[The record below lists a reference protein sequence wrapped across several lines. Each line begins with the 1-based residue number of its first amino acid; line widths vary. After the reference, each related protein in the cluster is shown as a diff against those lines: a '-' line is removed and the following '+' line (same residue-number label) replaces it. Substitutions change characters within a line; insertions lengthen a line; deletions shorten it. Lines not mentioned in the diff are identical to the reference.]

1 MKSPRHRRRTFLQGL
16 GLGAGFLPLL
26 DAEIAPAQSAG
37 FPKRLITITWT
48 NGVVPGQF
56 YPSAGP
62 IGTLPPLLAPLEAHK
77 SKILALR
84 QANAAKS
91 PINIQVM
98 MDKDEE
104 YSGHGAYPA
113 LLTGTWTGTISRP
126 SSEGASIDQLIANDL
141 VSKGVAS
148 PLLNLGARPYSSSTT
163 WKSAGTK
170 NTAQTDPY
178 KVFNSL
184 FTGVPTTPGMMPEPT
199 PGTPTVDALKAR
211 RKSVLDFVGGEL
223 DQFANGLGSE
233 DRAKVQSHIEA
244 IAALEARLG
253 GMSGGGT
260 GGTGGVGTPVGAG
273 CAAPTLPSTKPN
285 FNDVRNYP
293 QHVSSMLAIA
303 GAAVK
308 CDFARCITLDLI
320 DDGGGNSLTFP
331 WLDVESI
338 DYHAIAHKG
347 QAAYGDKAPID
358 TWFMQQVAALVA
370 DLAGTPEGNGSVLD
384 NTCILVTNDMN
395 EGANHY
401 VGDVPYLIIGSAG
414 GFFKQG
420 ETVALPRNVPNNQLL
435 TTVCHAMGLEIAG
448 IGAYSG
454 DLDAVLRA

>member
-1 MKSPRHRRRTFLQGL
+1 VKNSRFRRRTFLQSL

-26 DAEIAPAQSAG
+26 DAEVAPAQSAG
-37 FPKRLITITWT
+37 FPTRLITITWT
-48 NGVVPGQF
+48 NGVVPARF
-56 YPSAGP
+56 YPAVGP

-91 PINIQVM
+91 PIDVTVM
-98 MDKDEE
+98 KDKGEE

-113 LLTGTWTGTISRP
+113 LLTGTWTGTISKP
-126 SSEGASIDQLIANDL
+126 LSEGPSIDQLIADDL
-141 VSKGVAS
+141 VSKGVAA

-170 NTAQTDPY
+170 NTQQTDPY

-184 FTGVPTTPGMMPEPT
+184 FSGVPTTPGMPPTPT
-199 PGTPTVDALKAR
+199 PGTPDADATKAR

-223 DQFANGLGSE
+223 DQFASGLGSE
-233 DRAKVQSHIEA
+233 DRAKVQSHVEA

-253 GMSGGGT
+253 GMAGGAGT
-260 GGTGGVGTPVGAG
+260 GGTGEGTPVGAG
-273 CAAPTLPSTKPN
+273 CAAPMLPATKPS
-285 FNDVRNYP
+285 FNDVTNYP
-293 QHVSSMLAIA
+293 THVSSMLAIA

-308 CDFARCITLDLI
+308 CDFARCITVDLI

-331 WLDVESI
+331 WLDINSP
-338 DYHAIAHKG
+338 DYHAIAHQG
-347 QAAYGDKAPID
+347 ESGYGAKAPID
-358 TWFMQQVAALVA
+358 IWFMQQVAALVA
-370 DLAGTPEGNGSVLD
+370 DLAATPEGNGSVLD

-395 EGANHY
+395 EGSNHY
-401 VGDVPYLIIGSAG
+401 VGEVPYLIIGGAG

-420 ETVALPRNVPNNQLL
+420 ETVSLPRNVPNNQLL
-435 TTVCHAMGLEIAG
+435 TTVCHAMGLQIPS
-448 IGAYSG
+448 IGAYPG
-454 DLDAVLRA
+454 DLDSVLRA

>member
-1 MKSPRHRRRTFLQGL
+1 VKTPRHRRRTFLQGL

-26 DAEIAPAQSAG
+26 DPEMAPAQTAG

-48 NGVVPGQF
+48 NGVIPGQF
-56 YPSAGP
+56 YPSPGP
-62 IGTLPPLLAPLEAHK
+62 IATLPPLLAPLEAHK

-91 PINIQVM
+91 PIDIQVM
-98 MDKDEE
+98 IDKNEAF
-104 YSGHGAYPA
+104 SGHGAYPA
-113 LLTGTWTGTISRP
+113 LLTGTWTGTISSP

-170 NTAQTDPY
+170 NSQQTDPY
-178 KVFNSL
+178 RVFSSL
-184 FTGVPTTPGMMPEPT
+184 FSGVPTTPGMTPT
-199 PGTPTVDALKAR
+199 PPAGTPSVDALKAR

-223 DQFANGLGSE
+223 DHFANGLGSE
-233 DRAKVQSHIEA
+233 DRTKVQSHIEA
-244 IAALEARLG
+244 IAQLEARLMPGGAGSG
-253 GMSGGGT
+253 GMGGE
-260 GGTGGVGTPVGAG
+260 GTPVGAG
-273 CAAPTLPSTKPN
+273 CVAPMLPSSKPN
-285 FNDVRNYP
+285 FNDVNNYP
-293 QHVSSMLAIA
+293 THVASMLAIA

-308 CDFARCITLDLI
+308 CDFARCITVDLI

-331 WLDVESI
+331 WLDVERI

-347 QAAYGDKAPID
+347 QDAYGDKAPID

-401 VGDVPYLIIGSAG
+401 VAEVPYLIIGSAG

-420 ETVALPRNVPNNQLL
+420 ETVTLPRNVPNNQLL
-435 TTVCHAMGLEIAG
+435 TTVCHAMGLELAG
-448 IGAYSG
+448 IGAYPG
-454 DLDAVLRA
+454 DLDSVLRA

>member
-1 MKSPRHRRRTFLQGL
+1 VISHRHRRRTFLQGL

-26 DAEIAPAQSAG
+26 DPATAPAQAAG

-56 YPSAGP
+56 YPNAGP
-62 IGTLPPLLAPLEAHK
+62 IDALPPLLAPLEAHK

-91 PINIQVM
+91 PIDITVM
-98 MDKDEE
+98 VDKNEAF
-104 YSGHGAYPA
+104 SGHGAYPA
-113 LLTGTWTGTISRP
+113 LLTGTWTGTIAAP

-141 VSKGVAS
+141 VAKGVSA
-148 PLLNLGARPYSSSTT
+148 PLLNLGARPYTSSTS
-163 WKSAGTK
+163 WRSAGTK
-170 NTAQTDPY
+170 NSAQTDPY

-184 FTGVPTTPGMMPEPT
+184 FSGVPTTPGMTPEPT
-199 PGTPTVDALKAR
+199 PGEPSVDALKVR

-253 GMSGGGT
+253 GMAGS

-273 CAAPTLPSTKPN
+273 CAAPVLPTTKPN

-293 QHVSSMLAIA
+293 AHVAATLAIA

-308 CDFARCITLDLI
+308 CDFARCITVDLI

-331 WLDVESI
+331 WLDVENI

-347 QAAYGDKAPID
+347 EASYGDKAPID
-358 TWFMQQVAALVA
+358 TWFMQQVATLVA
-370 DLAGTPEGNGSVLD
+370 DLAATPEGDGSVLD

-401 VGDVPYLIIGSAG
+401 VAEVPYLIIGSAG

-420 ETVALPRNVPNNQLL
+420 ETVTLPRNVPNNQLL
-435 TTVCHAMGLEIAG
+435 TSVCHAMGLEIAS
-448 IGAYSG
+448 IGAYPG
-454 DLDAVLRA
+454 DLDSVLRA